1 MIKQINRQIQ
11 PTIEAKLG
19 QGKAIILTGPRRVGK
34 TYLIKSIQARFQG
47 KSILMNGE
55 NLQTQELLAPRSVE
69 HFRQLFGEYQLL
81 LLDEAQVIP
90 EVGRVLKLMVDEL
103 PGLNIIA
110 TGSSAFDLSNQ
121 TGEPLTGR
129 KFHFDLFP
137 FSQSELSQHESRID
151 TFNRLENRLVFGSYP
166 EVALMVNISE
176 QEEYLKDLVQSYLLK
191 DILAF
196 EQIKNANKLLQLLQL
211 VAYQIG
217 EEVSLDELGRQLSL
231 HRQTVEKYLDL
242 LSKTFVLFRL
252 GAYSS
257 NLRKEVVKSSK
268 WYFYDNGIR
277 NAVIGDFSL
286 LPVRRDIGQIWEN
299 YLLSERLKR
308 NSYQR
313 LSADYFF
320 WRTYDQQELDFVER
334 QGGKLSAFEFKWKEQ
349 KVKKPTFFEK
359 SYPEVPFQVVHK
371 MNYMDFIM

>member
-1 MIKQINRQIQ
+1 
-11 PTIEAKLG
+11 
-19 QGKAIILTGPRRVGK
+19 
-34 TYLIKSIQARFQG
+34 
-47 KSILMNGE
+47 MNGE